1 LECRLPGADA
11 NPYLSI
17 AATLIAGLYGIEHQI
32 EPGPETEG
40 NAYLQKI
47 PAKLRLPASYAE
59 AIERFNRSKIARE
72 WLGNAFVETFVSG
85 RRAQEEEFRHLITEA
100 EVERFLELS

>member
-1 LECRLPGADA
+1 M
-11 NPYLSI
+11 
-17 AATLIAGLYGIEHQI
+17 YGVENGI
-32 EPGPETEG
+32 EPGPETQG

-59 AIERFNRSKIARE
+59 AIERFDRSKIARE
-72 WLGNAFVETFVSG
+72 WIGDEFVDTFVSG
-85 RRAQEEEFRHLITEA
+85 RRAQEEEFRNMITEA